1 MHLRWLGL
9 SLFVPAIVIAC
20 VGDSAIVG
28 NPPDSSVANDA
39 RVESGADVAALP
51 DAGWSP
57 ATLDAA
63 NQPCA
68 DLAVGEDTF
77 APSGQS
83 ASRIRARTRT
93 TRATRR
99 RQRLRKIEP
108 SPTNMMPST
117 SSRTMRSRSETH
129 SHFSSAR
136 ASSTWRPSSRSPR
149 RPRTSPARSTSFGW
163 RSR

>member
-83 ASRIRARTRT
+83 ASRSEQEQEQREQRAGVSAFARLS
-93 TRATRR
+93 R
-99 RQRLRKIEP
+99 RQQ
-108 SPTNMMPST
+108 T
-117 SSRTMRSRSETH
+117 
-129 SHFSSAR
+129 
-136 ASSTWRPSSRSPR
+136 
-149 RPRTSPARSTSFGW
+149 
-163 RSR
+163 